1 MPDCL
6 TYALAYAE
14 TLPGTLLPVRAFE
27 KRPAIPAWQKEA
39 SNDPA
44 ILERWFSDNRANV
57 GWQPDA
63 GYIVLDVDKKAD
75 TNGVNGFGTLSRFEA
90 KYGTLPG
97 TLSATTP
104 TGGKHYVFKLPE
116 GTHAKNVV
124 GSKMGMPGLDIRTA
138 GGQIVVQPSERPEG
152 QYQWENWEPLGGTRP
167 HIAEAPTW
175 VVQFACGKLDTK
187 PKNAA
192 PNTAKA
198 LGGMTVREG
207 GRNAALVTEAGR
219 LRRVG
224 YEEGAMFA
232 ALQGLNESQFVP
244 PVPVEEV
251 RAIAKWTCEN
261 HAPTDG
267 ATLAEQQDVEDWQ
280 SELDAATSIA
290 ARLEIA
296 RRINQAE
303 RLTKSE
309 RAALI
314 KVAAK
319 QAGVPL
325 RVFSADM
332 HDESDDNLRPV
343 IRVRRSDFA
352 GTVDDCCRVLAAIQ
366 CLRQRGGDLVEI
378 VTDEGGTRMQP
389 ITIARLAYLTA
400 QAARWNYGDGGDGSP
415 APDVLQA
422 VMSAGAWPGVP
433 EITGLLHHPSIDLNT
448 GDLISGRGYVP
459 SLRREAV
466 FDPVRFPTYDGD
478 DAFKLLQGL
487 LSGFPF
493 PTAHDEAA
501 AIAAILTAAIRPVLP
516 TAPAFFVSACD
527 FGSGKSYLSKLIAAF
542 SGGAGVQR
550 WPGRAEEQGKAL
562 LALLM
567 EGRSAVIFDNMS
579 SDWRSDT
586 LAAILT
592 DSVHSDRILG
602 VSSTATVST
611 ACLWIG
617 NGVNVGP
624 VADLQRR
631 VITITLDAR
640 VEKPWERTFDR
651 DPVADVEAD
660 RGKWLMI
667 ALKVLSDFIKGGQA
681 PELSNLGGFAD
692 WTRVIRGAVLANGL
706 PDPVEALGAN
716 VADDEERDLLARV
729 LWFWFKAF
737 PGEPTTSRDLIL
749 AVGNASGETN
759 EAGLRY
765 ALEEIAEERGE
776 ISRRRLG
783 YWLRAH
789 KGRIVDRLRLVSA
802 GSRGEFGAA
811 WYVQQV

>member
-1 MPDCL
+1 MSAARKLDC
-6 TYALAYAE
+6 ALAYARV
-14 TLPGTLLPVRAFE
+14 LPGRLLPVVPNG
-27 KRPAIPAWQKEA
+27 KKPAIHGWNSEA
-39 SNDPA
+39 SNDPV
-44 ILERWFSDNRANV
+44 LLNQWFGNDRSNV
-57 GWQPDA
+57 GWTPGS
-63 GYIVLDVDKKAD
+63 GYFVLDIDIKPNAQ
-75 TNGVNGFGTLSRFEA
+75 GRNGFGTLAGLESRHCA
-90 KYGTLPG
+90 LPK
-97 TLSATTP
+97 TLSAITP
-104 TGGKHYVFKLPE
+104 TGGRHFWFKLPAGKVARTFSGSMLKPEVPGIDVRASGTGQVVLAPSCRDE
-116 GTHAKNVV
+116 GLYSWDSWN
-124 GSKMGMPGLDIRTA
+124 
-138 GGQIVVQPSERPEG
+138 
-152 QYQWENWEPLGGTRP
+152 PLEDP
-167 HIAEAPTW
+167 PPPIAEAPAW
-175 VVQFACGKLDTK
+175 LVAFACREEAQK
-187 PKNAA
+187 P
-192 PNTAKA
+192 PAKKKDGA
-198 LGGMTVREG
+198 MTVAEG
-207 GRNAALVTEAGR
+207 GRNAALVREAGR

-224 YEEGAMFA
+224 YELEAMIA
-232 ALQGLNESQFVP
+232 SLQALNESQFSP
-244 PVPVEEV
+244 PVPESEVEAV
-251 RAIAKWTCEN
+251 ARWACEN

-267 ATLAEQQDVEDWQ
+267 ATLADQQDGEAWRTEIDNA
-280 SELDAATSIA
+280 EGIGEMLDVVR
-290 ARLEIA
+290 RLHLDNGLTHTEIA
-296 RRINQAE
+296 T
-303 RLTKSE
+303 LTK
-309 RAALI
+309 A
-314 KVAAK
+314 AAK
-319 QAGVPL
+319 QLNVPVKTL
-325 RVFSADM
+325 LADLK
-332 HDESDDNLRPV
+332 DDDQGDDRPV
-343 IRVRRSDFA
+343 IQVKRHDFA
-352 GTVDDCCRVLAAIQ
+352 GTVDACMQVLPAIPS
-366 CLRQRGGDLVEI
+366 LRQRSGELVEV
-378 VTDEGGTRMQP
+378 VTDTAGSKLVVVQIP
-389 ITIARLAYLTA
+389 RLAYLTSRVA
-400 QAARWNYGDGGDGSP
+400 VWRYGEDAGG
-415 APDVLQA
+415 PDASVLQA
-422 VMSAGAWPGVP
+422 LHGAGAWPGVP

-448 GDLISGRGYVP
+448 GDVISGRGYVP

-466 FDPVRFPTYDGD
+466 FDPARFPTYDGD

-542 SGGAGVQR
+542 AGGAGVQR

-567 EGRSAVIFDNMS
+567 EGRPAVIFDNMS

-602 VSSTATVST
+602 VSSNATVST

-660 RGKWLMI
+660 RGRWLMI
-667 ALKVLSDFIKGGQA
+667 ALKVLSDFIKGGEA
-681 PELSNLGGFAD
+681 PEFSSLGGFAD
-692 WTRVIRGAVLANGL
+692 WTRVIRGAVVANGL
-706 PDPVEALGAN
+706 ADPVEALGAN

-729 LWFWFKAF
+729 LWFWFNAF
-737 PGEPTTSRDLIL
+737 PGEPMTSRDLIR
-749 AVGNASGETN
+749 AVSNASGETN

-802 GSRGEFGAA
+802 ESKGEFGAA
-811 WYVQQV
+811 WHVQQV